1 MDDEYSEFNNEE
13 YRMRNV
19 RLRPQSGLT
28 TAEDGKQSTLSR
40 GEEGKGTEE
49 VEANLDLM
57 QSIDL
62 NNQRANVKRRLAEY
76 KEKLIQKKIAE
87 EKAAKNR

>member
-28 TAEDGKQSTLSR
+28 MAEGEKQSTLSR
-40 GEEGKGTEE
+40 GGEEKGGDEA
-49 VEANLDLM
+49 EANMDLM
-57 QSIDL
+57 
-62 NNQRANVKRRLAEY
+62 
-76 KEKLIQKKIAE
+76 
-87 EKAAKNR
+87 